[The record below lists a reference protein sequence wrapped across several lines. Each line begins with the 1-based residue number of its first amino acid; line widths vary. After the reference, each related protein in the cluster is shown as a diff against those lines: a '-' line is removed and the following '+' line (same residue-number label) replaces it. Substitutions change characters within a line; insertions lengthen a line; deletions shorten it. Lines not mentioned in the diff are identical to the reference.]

1 MRIRNKVLWIVIVF
15 AISGILLSFFI
26 LSCISGS
33 SESGLIDPNAFNVV
47 WSKDSMSLYYIHTEN
62 EMEIGNDGTLY
73 QYDIRTRQRRRI
85 GGYSEFRDIS
95 PTGQE
100 IVTVP
105 LPDEMGSISGYVK
118 VTDLTTGK
126 ARIIYRLADHS
137 SEPSVWWLE
146 TDQIV
151 IVDFLERDTKLSVF
165 DPRNGLSFYRLI
177 NASSYVD
184 VGIDGQVIGYTAG
197 GNYTISEIQSGKILC
212 TIPESECLG
221 AHWLS
226 RHRLI
231 GYTNHY
237 EDFEMDLTTGL
248 RKQFNMG
255 IPHGMGGILSPDTRR
270 VAAIRGGGGDWHNIR
285 PNNLYIYRRSR

>member
-1 MRIRNKVLWIVIVF
+1 MRIRNKVLWIVIIF
-15 AISGILLSFFI
+15 AISGMLVSFFI
-26 LSCISGS
+26 FSCISGS

-47 WSKDSMSLYYIHTEN
+47 WSKDSMSLYYIHTKN

-85 GGYSEFRDIS
+85 GYYSEFRDIS

-118 VTDLTTGK
+118 VTDLTTEK

-137 SEPSVWWLE
+137 SEPSVSWLE

-151 IVDFLERDTKLSVF
+151 IVEVFQRDTKLSVF
-165 DPRNGLSFYRLI
+165 DLRNGLSYSRLI
-177 NASSYVD
+177 NTDSSVD
-184 VGIDGQVIGYTAG
+184 VGIDGQVIGYSTG
-197 GNYTISEIQSGKILC
+197 GNYIISEIQSGKILS
-212 TIPESECLG
+212 TMPESECLG

-231 GYTNHY
+231 GTTQHY
-237 EDFEMDLTTGL
+237 EDFEMDLTTMN
-248 RKQFNMG
+248 RKLFDMG
-255 IPHGMGGILSPDTRR
+255 IPDRMGGILSPDTRR
-270 VAAIRGGGGDWHNIR
+270 VAAMPIGGGDWYNTP
-285 PNNLYIYRRSR
+285 PNNLYIFRRGK